1 MIGKEK
7 ERGDLF
13 MNKNLKRALNTTA
26 AVSMSLAMV
35 LGAVAPVTNVSAAEI
50 EDVVDKKDDI
60 VDLLDMLGD
69 VTTIALDE
77 KVGKLPNATAGD
89 TKEYTFEE
97 LIAKYES
104 DLENAYKYASV
115 AGYTEEQTETLKH
128 LVGTEIV
135 KGETNVMENVDNLF
149 DTTRVAKLMA
159 YNSNKV
165 EEYLDIY
172 EETADLLAF
181 KENMPTKRTIK
192 IDLGDGEKEHS
203 YDEVLD
209 VIEDSFA
216 DLEADV
222 KDYKEDN
229 VTSYAKAFAKKLADE
244 KVAGVTVGALVDD
257 EAAIPYTSLTTV
269 ENFIKKITK
278 DSYSLTVV
286 IDEEEVKVKYGD
298 VKEEDVV
305 ADYIEGLEA
314 IAAGMKNAKELI
326 ADTKDEKKAFD
337 KLDDKLKSLAALVK
351 TGEDDNDQL
360 DKIDDAIA
368 EFRAKDIEALKAYV
382 DTVVNEF
389 WTVAVDQRTSGSY
402 RVKEVDAGLGRYYSF
417 EDVAGKDL
425 YKLMTTLVDRDEEE
439 TYYDVLVADSASV
452 DELLKAV
459 TTDIEGMTMNTVMTN
474 QQVAKIIAA
483 RKALT
488 KIDAGRNDDKD
499 KDTSIYTNDLT
510 RAERAEVD
518 ANREMIEV
526 LYVKLLLNGEVTT
539 VGWVETAKGWEYY
552 DNNGKRVYEGW
563 APGNGYWSFMKNG
576 YSVSNEW
583 CAAKEGWYY
592 MGADGK
598 MVTGKVMIN
607 GVEEDFGTDGIWV
620 RK

>member
-1 MIGKEK
+1 
-7 ERGDLF
+7 

-35 LGAVAPVTNVSAAEI
+35 LGAVAPVTNVSAASIEEI
-50 EDVVDKKDDI
+50 VDNKKTI
-60 VDLLDMLGD
+60 VDLLDFLGD
-69 VTTIALDE
+69 VTAIEIDGY
-77 KVGKLPNATAGD
+77 VGELPNATGSD
-89 TKEYTFEE
+89 VDKEYTFKEV
-97 LIAKYES
+97 ITKYEAELA
-104 DLENAYKYASV
+104 DAHKYASV
-115 AGYTEEQTETLKH
+115 VGYNEEQIAALKH
-128 LVGTEIV
+128 LNGV
-135 KGETNVMENVDNLF
+135 KDGV
-149 DTTRVAKLMA
+149 R
-159 YNSNKV
+159 
-165 EEYLDIY
+165 
-172 EETADLLAF
+172 DLLAS
-181 KENMPTKRTIK
+181 KTNLEKYTAGTKVTDKYDGTHTYLDLYNEVSDLLTYKGNVNSTDLSDLEK
-192 IDLGDGEKEHS
+192 IEGL
-203 YDEVLD
+203 
-209 VIEDSFA
+209 FA

-229 VTSYAKAFAKKLADE
+229 VSKDAKAFAEALE
-244 KVAGVTVGALVDD
+244 KETVTAGLTVDALVND
-257 EAAIPYTSLTTV
+257 EEAIPYTSLTTV

-278 DSYSLTVV
+278 DSYKLA
-286 IDEEEVKVKYGD
+286 DVKYGD

-305 ADYIEGLEA
+305 AELVEGLEA
-314 IAAGMKNAKELI
+314 IAEGMKEAKELI

-337 KLDDKLKSLAALVK
+337 KLSAKIKALADLAE
-351 TGEDDNDQL
+351 TGEDDDTQL

-368 EFRAKDIEALKAYV
+368 AFRTEDVKALKEYV
-382 DTVVNEF
+382 DTVVSEF

-402 RVKEVDAGLGRYYSF
+402 RVKEVDAGLGRYYTF
-417 EDVAGKDL
+417 DKVAGSNL
-425 YKLMTTLVDRDEEE
+425 HKLMTTLVERDGEE
-439 TYYDVLVADSASV
+439 TYYDVLVADAASV

-474 QQVAKIIAA
+474 QQAAKIIAA
-483 RKALT
+483 RKALN
-488 KIDAGRNDDKD
+488 KIDTKYIGLDGKE
-499 KDTSIYTNDLT
+499 TSIYKQLS
-510 RAERAEVD
+510 RSERAEVD

-598 MVTGKVMIN
+598 MVTGKVVID
-607 GVEEDFGTDGIWV
+607 GVEQDFGTDGIWV
-620 RK
+620 R